1 MEEMIY
7 CDEHW
12 HGYGA
17 VGWRILTDLFSFL
30 FLFLFILEE
39 FRKRSSISTIF
50 IRIITR
56 IHLWLSHTNEKTRQ
70 VFIINLYVLIIC
82 LQKVRN
88 TEEWIVIYGKLGAFF
103 AYIELYY
110 SGA

>member
-1 MEEMIY
+1 MFITHIYVLKDYYVEIVWDCEFFGMEEMIY

-30 FLFLFILEE
+30 FMFLFILEE

-56 IHLWLSHTNEKTRQ
+56 IHLWLSHTNEKTR
-70 VFIINLYVLIIC
+70 
-82 LQKVRN
+82 
-88 TEEWIVIYGKLGAFF
+88 
-103 AYIELYY
+103 
-110 SGA
+110 